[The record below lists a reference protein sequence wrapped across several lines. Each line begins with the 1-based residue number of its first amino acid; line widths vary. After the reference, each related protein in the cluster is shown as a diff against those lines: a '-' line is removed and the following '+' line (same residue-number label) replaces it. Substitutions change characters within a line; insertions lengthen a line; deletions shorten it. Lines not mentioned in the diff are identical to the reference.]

1 MKVIAINGSPNKNG
15 NTSAL
20 IKHVLEELKME
31 GIETEIIQLGGT
43 TVMGC
48 KACMSCFKTKNRKCI
63 QGQDLINHCIQKM
76 TEADGI
82 ILGSPVYFANMT
94 TELKGLIDRAG
105 MVSLANGSLL
115 KRKVGAAVVAVR
127 RAGAVHVFNSINHLF
142 TISQM
147 IIPGSTYWNMG
158 FGMGPG
164 EVENDKEGLKTMS
177 ILGKNIAW
185 LLHALNGK

>member
-15 NTSAL
+15 NTSIL
-20 IKHVLEELKME
+20 IKHVLEELKTE

-43 TVMGC
+43 PVMGC
-48 KACMSCFKTKNRKCI
+48 KACMSCFKSKDRKCI
-63 QGQDLINHCIQKM
+63 QDKDIINLCIQKM

-105 MVSLANGSLL
+105 MVSLANGNLL
-115 KRKVGAAVVAVR
+115 KRKAGAAVVAVR

-147 IIPGSTYWNMG
+147 IIPGSAYWNMG

-164 EVENDKEGLKTMS
+164 DVENDKEGLKTMS
-177 ILGKNIAW
+177 ILGKNMAW
-185 LLHALNGK
+185 LLKAINGK